1 MRRVALL
8 LLVSVIAVVAAVAC
22 GSEEPPATLE
32 PNPTLAAPATPEH
45 NPTSAPSPT
54 PASNETPDPISGPDM
69 QAGAEVGDMAPVFTL
84 PSASGT
90 EVSLESYRGDKTVVL
105 IFYRGSF

>member
-1 MRRVALL
+1 MRRAALY
-8 LLVSVIAVVAAVAC
+8 LVISVIAVVAAVAC

-54 PASNETPDPISGPDM
+54 PASGETPDPMSGPDM
-69 QAGAEVGDMAPVFTL
+69 QASAQVGDMAPVFTL
-84 PSASGT
+84 PSASGA

-105 IFYRGSF
+105 VFYRGSF

>member
-1 MRRVALL
+1 
-8 LLVSVIAVVAAVAC
+8 
-22 GSEEPPATLE
+22 
-32 PNPTLAAPATPEH
+32 
-45 NPTSAPSPT
+45 
-54 PASNETPDPISGPDM
+54 M

-105 IFYRGSF
+105 VFYRGSF

>member
-1 MRRVALL
+1 MRRAALL

-32 PNPTLAAPATPEH
+32 PDPTLAAPATPEP
-45 NPTSAPSPT
+45 NPTSVPSPT
-54 PASNETPDPISGPDM
+54 PASVETPDPASGPDM

-84 PSASGT
+84 PSASGA
-90 EVSLESYRGDKTVVL
+90 EVSLESYRGDKNVALV
-105 IFYRGSF
+105 FYRGSF